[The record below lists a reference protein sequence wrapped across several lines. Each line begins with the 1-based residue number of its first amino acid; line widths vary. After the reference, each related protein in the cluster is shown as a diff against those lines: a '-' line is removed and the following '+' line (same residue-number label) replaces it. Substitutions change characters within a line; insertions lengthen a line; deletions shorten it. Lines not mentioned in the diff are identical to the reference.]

1 MLVAVPGAAGG
12 VGRQTKE
19 RTHRDDACSIGPAR
33 WVRPG
38 RAVFAGAMVMIANFF
53 FIPYYPFW
61 SIIVIAVDVFI
72 VWALARV
79 VRAPRPI

>member
-1 MLVAVPGAAGG
+1 MGIVLAVLSA
-12 VGRQTKE
+12 
-19 RTHRDDACSIGPAR
+19 
-33 WVRPG
+33 
-38 RAVFAGAMVMIANFF
+38 IANFF